1 MPKTNI
7 HRAEGLAWP
16 GGEVRLRGAGEQPA
30 LSLGERHRA
39 QREELKRLD
48 LERSRALEPM
58 RPAPGAEI
66 VWDECNLDTGRR
78 VQVTTYQTSRYQ
90 REVWREERR
99 LNARHRDMAS
109 GEAEAKAARE
119 AEKAARAVERE
130 AARVRAANEKA
141 AREARNPL
149 AVKRR
154 KPV

>member
-16 GGEVRLRGAGEQPA
+16 GGEVRLRPAGEQPA
-30 LSLGERHRA
+30 LSLGEMYRA
-39 QREELKRLD
+39 QREQLKNI
-48 LERSRALEPM
+48 ERDRQRALEPM

-78 VQVTTYQTSRYQ
+78 VQATTYQTSRYQ
-90 REVWREERR
+90 REVWREEKR
-99 LNARHRDMAS
+99 LNARHREMAS
-109 GEAEAKAARE
+109 GEAEIKAARE
-119 AEKAARAVERE
+119 AEKAACAVERE

-141 AREARNPL
+141 ARDARNPL